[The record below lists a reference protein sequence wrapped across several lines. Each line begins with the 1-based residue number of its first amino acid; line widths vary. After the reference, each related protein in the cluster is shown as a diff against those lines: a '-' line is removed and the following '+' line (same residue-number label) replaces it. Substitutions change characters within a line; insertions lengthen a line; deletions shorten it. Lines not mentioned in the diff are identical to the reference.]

1 MSLQETAG
9 TVTGIKYVKVD
20 SASIPEDVSVWAV
33 VEKET
38 GRERGFVASA
48 HHPYEPNSNQMYHP
62 VKWGFA
68 VRKDE
73 FASGITFPYVARAHA
88 SLSLMNKR

>member
-9 TVTGIKYVKVD
+9 TTTGIKYVKVD
-20 SASIPEDVSVWAV
+20 SVSSPEDVSVWAV
-33 VEKET
+33 VEKDT
-38 GRERGFVASA
+38 GLERGFVASA
-48 HHPYEPNSNQMYHP
+48 HQPYEANSNQMYHP

-68 VRKDE
+68 VRKEE
-73 FASGITFPYVARAHA
+73 FTSGIAFPYAARAHA